1 MDPGHFTELIE
12 SEEYYWWHLA
22 KRELVTEILMNV
34 FPAPGLTI
42 EGGTGSARNLLK
54 FSQRGYEVIGFD
66 LIEDA
71 VKNGRSRGQKVKWMT
86 YGNSFSLPAAIAN
99 KGRNKFL
106 NRANTSPLSFARV
119 SRFTI
124 ACLKS
129 CAQIERKLIHLTGI
143 PFGLS
148 RVGVLVK

>member
-1 MDPGHFTELIE
+1 MDPGHLTELIE

-54 FSQRGYEVIGFD
+54 FSQRGDEVIGFD
-66 LIEDA
+66 LID
-71 VKNGRSRGQKVKWMT
+71 VKNRRSQGQKVKWVT
-86 YGNSFSLPAAIAN
+86 YWNSFSLPAAIAN
-99 KGRNKFL
+99 KGRNNFL
-106 NRANTSPLSFARV
+106 NRADTSPLSFARV
-119 SRFTI
+119 SRFTN

-129 CAQIERKLIHLTGI
+129 CAQIERKLIHLTGV